1 MADYKVNLVN
11 EEEPSIAEKEEKVL
25 QDAGIDTNADS
36 GVYKVN
42 LNEPPKTQENAV
54 QEQSTDEVPVSQEP
68 ETSQEVGEEVRSSE
82 EPTEEKEEQVLE
94 LIKEEDYAKQVQE
107 GQEELQQQAQSEE
120 EELQQEEVAP
130 QLELPDNVQKLV
142 EFMKETGG
150 SLEDYVRLNTD
161 YSSVD
166 EKTLLT
172 EYYKQTKSHLD
183 ADEINFLIEDSFAY
197 DEDIDDDR
205 DIRRKKLAY
214 KEEISKAKSF
224 LEDVK
229 GKYYDEIKLN
239 SNLLP
244 EQKKAIDFF
253 NRYTKEQEELTAQ
266 QQKQS
271 ETFLQKTNE
280 VFNSEFKGFEF
291 KAGENKYRFK
301 VNDVET
307 TKQNQLDIL
316 NPFKKFLGEDGVIKD
331 AAGYHKALFAAS
343 NADSIAN
350 HFYEQGRADAIR
362 NLEAESKNINM
373 DPRKTQSGFVDAG
386 GVKVRTI
393 SGDDSSK
400 LRVKI
405 KK

>member
-25 QDAGIDTNADS
+25 QNAGIDTNADS

-54 QEQSTDEVPVSQEP
+54 QEQSTDEVSVSQES
-68 ETSQEVGEEVRSSE
+68 EASQEVVEEVRSSE
-82 EPTEEKEEQVLE
+82 EPTQQEEVLE
-94 LIKEEDYAKQVQE
+94 LIKEENNAEQVQQ
-107 GQEELQQQAQSEE
+107 GQEKLQQQAQNEE

-130 QLELPDNVQKLV
+130 QLELPENVQKLV

-183 ADEINFLIEDSFAY
+183 ADEIDFLIEDSFAY

-224 LEDVK
+224 LEDIK

-253 NRYTKEQEELTAQ
+253 NRYTKEQEELTVQ
-266 QQKQS
+266 QRKQS

-280 VFNSEFKGFEF
+280 VFNGEFKGFEF

-301 VNDVET
+301 VNDVEA

-350 HFYEQGRADAIR
+350 HFYEQGMADAIR